1 MRNQGLEKTC
11 KGQAEGQGCQSQGGD
26 RCPGKPPAPQKRRG
40 FLPRKVVQNILFIC
54 QGEMFVRE
62 KTVYLSMKN
71 VCGKEPQNREAGNW
85 LLLWWSGPARDWGS
99 SPPGENK
106 KLKNKIYQSYFWSEN
121 LPVLCPCKVGKV
133 PQGQKLLSLLS
144 ELELRLPHVTI

>member
-71 VCGKEPQNREAGNW
+71 VCGKEPQNREVGNR
-85 LLLWWSGPARDWGS
+85 LLLWWSGPARDWVS

>member
-26 RCPGKPPAPQKRRG
+26 RCPGKPPAPRKRRG
-40 FLPRKVVQNILFIC
+40 FLPRKVVQNTLFIC

-71 VCGKEPQNREAGNW
+71 VCGKEPQNREAGNR
-85 LLLWWSGPARDWGS
+85 LLLWWSGPARD
-99 SPPGENK
+99 
-106 KLKNKIYQSYFWSEN
+106 
-121 LPVLCPCKVGKV
+121 
-133 PQGQKLLSLLS
+133 
-144 ELELRLPHVTI
+144 

>member
-1 MRNQGLEKTC
+1 MRNQGLGKTC

-54 QGEMFVRE
+54 QGAMFVRE

-71 VCGKEPQNREAGNW
+71 VCGKEPQNREAGNR
-85 LLLWWSGPARDWGS
+85 LLLWWSGPARD
-99 SPPGENK
+99 
-106 KLKNKIYQSYFWSEN
+106 
-121 LPVLCPCKVGKV
+121 
-133 PQGQKLLSLLS
+133 
-144 ELELRLPHVTI
+144 